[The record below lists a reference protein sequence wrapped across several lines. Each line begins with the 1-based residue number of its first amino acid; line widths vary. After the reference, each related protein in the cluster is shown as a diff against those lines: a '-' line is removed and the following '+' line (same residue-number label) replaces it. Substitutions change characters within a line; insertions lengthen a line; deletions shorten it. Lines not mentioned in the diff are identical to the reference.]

1 MTVFSTVEGVEENAK
16 KTVQDNV
23 QFMQEEVEDFHAL
36 PRYILFHD
44 LYKLEK
50 KSEPLKIHTFLD
62 HDHPVQSGIE
72 NIDAP
77 GLNYRQWV
85 LEEARKDNV
94 YFALEREDV
103 DLLKE
108 KIDISSLKL
117 TDPIFY
123 QGFRTPDYMVY
134 TRREIFSHLNRKVP
148 YQKTFSRSNALNNIM
163 ELEAGDYIVHAEYGI
178 DSISAWKPASR
189 TESSRTIC
197 TLCTAATKTSS
208 FRFLS
213 SS

>member
-1 MTVFSTVEGVEENAK
+1 M
-16 KTVQDNV
+16 
-23 QFMQEEVEDFHAL
+23 
-36 PRYILFHD
+36 I

-108 KIDISSLKL
+108 KIDIFFTEADRSDFLSGLS
-117 TDPIFY
+117 DPGLYGCI
-123 QGFRTPDYMVY
+123 RAV
-134 TRREIFSHLNRKVP
+134 K
-148 YQKTFSRSNALNNIM
+148 FSRI
-163 ELEAGDYIVHAEYGI
+163 
-178 DSISAWKPASR
+178 
-189 TESSRTIC
+189 
-197 TLCTAATKTSS
+197 
-208 FRFLS
+208 
-213 SS
+213 